1 MLNRFPLLASLLVV
15 VLTACGTSGPGV
27 PLSYSRI
34 PPSVL
39 TAGAP
44 HGAKI
49 DDPTIEFGPAVQVGK
64 GLVRTYVV
72 IDPETDS
79 PIELGVSMSEGA
91 MEGLPEPNAHAKHM
105 AAASAHEHLDNHVYL
120 LSLPAR
126 GVAPYQFVELDWNPG
141 GHEPPGIYDKP
152 HFDFHFYT
160 ISQEERASIVP
171 TDTNFQR
178 KADMLPVEAQ
188 RPPFYAMAA
197 APGAPAP
204 GVPLMGVHWI
214 DVRSPELQ
222 KMMGKPEAYR
232 SFTTTFIY
240 GSWAGRF
247 TFLEPMIT
255 REHIMY
261 RKTAVDP
268 KVRNEIIPVPTAG
281 EYSQA
286 GYYPSAYRIAW
297 DAGAKEYRVALTQME
312 MRK

>member
-1 MLNRFPLLASLLVV
+1 MLNRFPLLASLLIV
-15 VLTACGTSGPGV
+15 VLAACGGTGPGV
-27 PLSYSRI
+27 PLSYSSI
-34 PPSVL
+34 PASVL
-39 TAGAP
+39 GGGTRSG
-44 HGAKI
+44 KI
-49 DDPTIEFGPAVQVGK
+49 DDPIVEYGQAVQVGN
-64 GLVRTYVV
+64 GLARTYVV
-72 IDPETDS
+72 FDATTGS
-79 PIELGVSMSEGA
+79 PIELGVAMTEGA
-91 MEGLPEPNAHAKHM
+91 MEGLPRPNEHARHM

-178 KADMLPVEAQ
+178 KADMLPAESQ

-197 APGAPAP
+197 LPGEPAP

-222 KMMGKPEAYR
+222 KMMGKPEAYKP
-232 SFTTTFIY
+232 FTTTFIY

-261 RKTAVDP
+261 RKTSVDP
-268 KVRNEIIPVPTAG
+268 SVRNEIIPIPTAG
-281 EYSQA
+281 AYNTA

-297 DAGAKEYRVALTQME
+297 DAGGKEYRVALTQMA
-312 MRK
+312 MRQ